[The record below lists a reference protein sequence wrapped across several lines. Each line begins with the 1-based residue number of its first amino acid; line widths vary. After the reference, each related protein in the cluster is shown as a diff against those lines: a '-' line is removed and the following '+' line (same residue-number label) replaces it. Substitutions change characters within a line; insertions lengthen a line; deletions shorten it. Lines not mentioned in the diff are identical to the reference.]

1 MKAFLIALSL
11 IFFAYVSGRY
21 RYRVRDEVVNEQ
33 YLIEEI
39 YEREIKLAAE
49 MEAEELE
56 AEKDLLISSNESM
69 QQYLYDWIDNK
80 FPLNCYSCHW

>member
-1 MKAFLIALSL
+1 ML

-39 YEREIKLAAE
+39 YEREIQIAAE
-49 MEAEELE
+49 MEGEEDE
-56 AEKDLLISSNESM
+56 SELLIYSNASV
-69 QQYLYDWIDNK
+69 QQY
-80 FPLNCYSCHW
+80 H

>member
-11 IFFAYVSGRY
+11 IFFAYVSGQY

-39 YEREIKLAAE
+39 YEREFKVAAE
-49 MEAEELE
+49 LEE
-56 AEKDLLISSNESM
+56 EKEERELLITSVP
-69 QQYLYDWIDNK
+69 QY
-80 FPLNCYSCHW
+80 H

>member
-39 YEREIKLAAE
+39 YEREFIIAAKLE
-49 MEAEELE
+49 EEEEEAEREM
-56 AEKDLLISSNESM
+56 LINSVRRART
-69 QQYLYDWIDNK
+69 
-80 FPLNCYSCHW
+80 PVH

>member
-1 MKAFLIALSL
+1 MVLRLIIQEVKAFLIALSL

-39 YEREIKLAAE
+39 YEREIKHL
-49 MEAEELE
+49 
-56 AEKDLLISSNESM
+56 
-69 QQYLYDWIDNK
+69 QQKWKLK
-80 FPLNCYSCHW
+80 S